1 MIDSLETSSNRH
13 FKLKWK
19 RNELKRLKM
28 NLALLEAEIK
38 KLEVEI
44 RQLKTF
50 SLRRCFGFPD
60 V

>member
-1 MIDSLETSSNRH
+1 
-13 FKLKWK
+13 
-19 RNELKRLKM
+19 M

-44 RQLKTF
+44 RQLQTF
-50 SLRRCFGFPD
+50 SFRRCFGFPD

>member
-1 MIDSLETSSNRH
+1 MSDSLETSSNRH

-19 RNELKRLKM
+19 RNELERLKM
-28 NLALLEAEIK
+28 NLALLEAEVK

-44 RQLKTF
+44 RELQTF

-60 V
+60 

>member
-19 RNELKRLKM
+19 GNELKRLKM
-28 NLALLEAEIK
+28 NLALLEGQIK
-38 KLEVEI
+38 KLEREI
-44 RQLKTF
+44 RQLQTF

-60 V
+60 

>member
-1 MIDSLETSSNRH
+1 MIDNLETSSNHH

-44 RQLKTF
+44 RQLQTF
-50 SLRRCFGFPD
+50 SFRRCFGFPD
-60 V
+60 